1 MPFFVLLSPG
11 LRAFRA
17 RCGLGLSVRSLR
29 WYSGWILL
37 VYVLLHLLNHA
48 TGLVSLS
55 AAETMRVWLH
65 SLWRSA
71 AGTLLLYGALVLHA
85 ALALVAVAQRRTWRM
100 PLAEAVRLAFGLM
113 LPLLMSGH
121 IVATRWVSSN
131 FGVVNSYER
140 IVAALWTPWSASM
153 QTALLIVAWV
163 HGCMGLHFA
172 FRARRGWQ
180 RWQPM
185 LLSAAVLLPVL
196 AWLGVLAMGR
206 EMDAANTVAQPASA
220 AAAHSANWLKWG
232 LRWGWCLLLGLALV
246 APWLLHY
253 WQRRQAQARRI
264 QVHYPGRVVAVPVG
278 YSILEASRA
287 HGIAHLSLCGGR
299 ARCSTC
305 RVKVHCIDGGL
316 PAAGVDER
324 RTLARVRAPADV
336 RLACQLRPQSDV
348 YVTPLFKSKI
358 AAAHANDSVEREVV
372 VFFIDLR
379 QWSVLSDQQ
388 WPTDLSWVLSG
399 YFSLVGAAIQDSG
412 GIANQFIGDSVM
424 AIFGHD
430 TELSTA
436 ARQALEAAARI
447 EQQMDEWS
455 ETLMAKFGQRLNFG
469 IGIHAGNVLL
479 GQVGFDKTTTFT
491 AVGEVVN
498 TTSRLQDHSK
508 VAQVRLVISAKVAQL
523 ARIDHLLGAA
533 QAVQLRG
540 RSQALQ
546 VYAVAHPSALYTL
559 WRME

>member
-1 MPFFVLLSPG
+1 MPFFVLLSSG
-11 LRAFRA
+11 LSAFKT
-17 RCGLGLSVRSLR
+17 RCAQGLSVRSLR
-29 WYSGWILL
+29 WYSGWILFA
-37 VYVLLHLLNHA
+37 YVLLHLLNHA

-55 AAETMRVWLH
+55 AAETMRIWVH
-65 SLWRSA
+65 SLWRST

-121 IVATRWVSSN
+121 IVATRWASAN
-131 FGVVNSYER
+131 FGVINSYER
-140 IVAALWTPWSASM
+140 IVAALWTPWSASI

-180 RWQPM
+180 HYQPI

-196 AWLGVLAMGR
+196 ASLGVLAMGR
-206 EMDAANTVAQPASA
+206 EMDAANTVALPASA
-220 AAAHSANWLKWG
+220 AAAQSARWMKWG
-232 LRWGWCLLLGLALV
+232 LRWGWCLLLGLALIG
-246 APWLLHY
+246 PWLLRH
-253 WQRRQAQARRI
+253 WRQRTTQAQRI
-264 QVHYPGRVVAVPVG
+264 QVHYPERVVAVPVG

-305 RVKVHCIDGGL
+305 RVRVRSVNGFL
-316 PAAGVDER
+316 PEASADER
-324 RTLARVRAPADV
+324 RTLDRVRASADV

-348 YVTPLFKSKI
+348 YVTPLFNSTTAK
-358 AAAHANDSVEREVV
+358 AHAHDSIEQEVV

-379 QWSVLSDQQ
+379 QWSALSDQQ
-388 WPTDLSWVLSG
+388 WPTDLSWLLSG
-399 YFSLVGAAIQDSG
+399 YFSIVGAAIQDSG

-430 TELSTA
+430 TELPTA
-436 ARQALEAAARI
+436 AQQALKAAARI

-508 VAQVRLVISAKVAQL
+508 IAQVRLVVSAKVAEL
-523 ARIDHLLGAA
+523 AGIDHLLGYA

-546 VYAVAHPSALYTL
+546 VYSVAHPSALYQL
-559 WRME
+559 

>member
-1 MPFFVLLSPG
+1 MPFFVLLSSG
-11 LRAFRA
+11 LNAFKT
-17 RCGLGLSVRSLR
+17 RCGQGLSVRSLR
-29 WYSGWILL
+29 WYSGWILFA
-37 VYVLLHLLNHA
+37 YVLLHLLNHA

-55 AAETMRVWLH
+55 AAETMRIWVH
-65 SLWRSA
+65 SLWRST

-121 IVATRWVSSN
+121 IVATRWASAN
-131 FGVVNSYER
+131 FGVINSYER
-140 IVAALWTPWSASM
+140 IVAALWTPWSASI

-180 RWQPM
+180 RYQPI
-185 LLSAAVLLPVL
+185 LLCAAVLLPVL
-196 AWLGVLAMGR
+196 ASLGVLAMGR
-206 EMDAANTVAQPASA
+206 EMDAANTVALPASA
-220 AAAHSANWLKWG
+220 AAAQSARWAKWG

-246 APWLLHY
+246 GPWLLRH
-253 WQRRQAQARRI
+253 WQQRTTQAQRI
-264 QVHYPGRVVAVPVG
+264 QVHYPERVVTVPVG

-305 RVKVHCIDGGL
+305 RVRVRSVNGFL
-316 PAAGVDER
+316 PEASADER
-324 RTLARVRAPADV
+324 RTLERVRASADV

-348 YVTPLFKSKI
+348 YVTPLFNSTTAK
-358 AAAHANDSVEREVV
+358 AHAHDSIEQEVV

-379 QWSVLSDQQ
+379 QWSALSDQQ
-388 WPTDLSWVLSG
+388 WPTDLSWLLSG
-399 YFSLVGAAIQDSG
+399 YFSIVGAAIQDSG

-430 TELSTA
+430 TELATA
-436 ARQALEAAARI
+436 AQQALKAAARI

-508 VAQVRLVISAKVAQL
+508 IAQVRLVVSAKVAEL
-523 ARIDHLLGAA
+523 AGINHLLGDA

-546 VYAVAHPSALYTL
+546 VYSVAHPSALYKL
-559 WRME
+559 

>member
-1 MPFFVLLSPG
+1 MRG
-11 LRAFRA
+11 
-17 RCGLGLSVRSLR
+17 LR
-29 WYSGWILL
+29 WYSGWILFA
-37 VYVLLHLLNHA
+37 YVLLHLLNHA

-55 AAETMRVWLH
+55 AAETMRIWVH
-65 SLWRSA
+65 SLWRST

-121 IVATRWVSSN
+121 IVATRWASAN
-131 FGVVNSYER
+131 FGVINSYER
-140 IVAALWTPWSASM
+140 IVAALWTPWSASI

-180 RWQPM
+180 HYQPI
-185 LLSAAVLLPVL
+185 LLCAAVLLPVL
-196 AWLGVLAMGR
+196 ASLGVLAMGR

-220 AAAHSANWLKWG
+220 AAAHSAKWMKWG

-246 APWLLHY
+246 GPWLLRY
-253 WQRRQAQARRI
+253 WRRRTTQAQRI
-264 QVHYPGRVVAVPVG
+264 QVHYPKRVVSVPIG

-305 RVKVHCIDGGL
+305 RVRVRSVNGFL
-316 PAAGVDER
+316 PEASADER
-324 RTLARVRAPADV
+324 RTLERVRASADV

-348 YVTPLFKSKI
+348 YVTPLFNSTTAK
-358 AAAHANDSVEREVV
+358 AHAHDSVEQEVV

-379 QWSVLSDQQ
+379 QWSALSDQQ
-388 WPTDLSWVLSG
+388 WPTDLSWLLSS
-399 YFSLVGAAIQDSG
+399 YFSIVGAAIQDSG

-430 TELSTA
+430 TELATA
-436 ARQALEAAARI
+436 AQQALKAAARI
-447 EQQMDEWS
+447 EQHMDEWS

-508 VAQVRLVISAKVAQL
+508 IAQVRLVVSAKVAEL
-523 ARIDHLLGAA
+523 AGIDHLLGDA

-546 VYAVAHPSALYTL
+546 VYSVAHPSALSKL
-559 WRME
+559 